1 MLRKAMKPKAGS
13 AKLETDEGDIAPDF
27 SLPDQTGKTIK
38 LSDVLSE
45 GRKVVLF
52 FYVRDDTPG
61 CTREACAF
69 RDGIGE
75 LAAAGA
81 KVLGISPDDSASH
94 SKFATKY
101 KLSYPL
107 LADVGAKAAKAYGVY
122 KLKNMYGRRYFGVE
136 RSTFII
142 GPDGK
147 ILNSFRRVK
156 VDGHTR
162 QVLEALQ

>member
-1 MLRKAMKPKAGS
+1 MKRKAHVAGR
-13 AKLETDEGDIAPDF
+13 EIGEGDVAPDF
-27 SLPDQTGKTIK
+27 SLPDQRGKTIK
-38 LSDVLSE
+38 LSNILSE
-45 GRKVVLF
+45 GKKVVLF

-61 CTREACAF
+61 CTKEACAF
-69 RDGIGE
+69 RDGTSQ

-81 KVLGISPDDSASH
+81 KALGISPDDSASH

-101 KLSYPL
+101 RLSFPL
-107 LADVGAKAAKAYGVY
+107 LADVGAKVAKAYGVY

-147 ILNSFRRVK
+147 MLKSFRRVK
-156 VDGHTR
+156 VDGHMK